1 MLTLCGAI
9 ALKTWSAVYADTP
22 LRGEWKSLETE
33 YTTIKYRS
41 LEDLETFYQKIKH
54 PSRSRFSSPSPSI
67 SIQNENPS
75 GLIQKVD
82 GLFESAQKI
91 LGIGK
96 KMNRVLLRIHS
107 SKEQLALTYAK
118 ISGSS
123 LRCYED
129 RCSLKNALPRA
140 WYVYESN
147 TVHLNVE
154 DVHQGILAH
163 EMAHA
168 IIDHYLGF
176 KPSRITAE
184 RLAKR
189 VEKNLPF

>member
-1 MLTLCGAI
+1 MILCGAI
-9 ALKTWSAVYADTP
+9 ALKTWSGVNADTS
-22 LRGEWKSLETE
+22 LRGEWKSLVTE
-33 YTTIKYRS
+33 YTTINYRS
-41 LEDLETFYQKIKH
+41 LEDLKTFYQKIKH
-54 PSRSRFSSPSPSI
+54 PSRGRFSSPSPSI
-67 SIQNENPS
+67 SVQDETPS
-75 GLIQKVD
+75 GLIQKIDV
-82 GLFESAQKI
+82 LFKSAQKI
-91 LGIGK
+91 LSIRK
-96 KMNRVLLRIHS
+96 KMNRVFLQIHS
-107 SKEQLALTYAK
+107 NKEQLALAYVK

-129 RCSLKNALPRA
+129 RCSLKTALPRA
-140 WYVYESN
+140 WYVYETN

-176 KPSRITAE
+176 KPSRTTAE
-184 RLAKR
+184 RLAKG